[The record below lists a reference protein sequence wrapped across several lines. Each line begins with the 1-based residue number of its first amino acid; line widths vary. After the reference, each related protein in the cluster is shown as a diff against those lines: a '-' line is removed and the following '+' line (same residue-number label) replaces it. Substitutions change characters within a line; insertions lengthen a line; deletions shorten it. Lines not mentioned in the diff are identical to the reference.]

1 MPDPKLSDQVLQ
13 HGLTGLLSFGE
24 RSQRVIRLPSAIA
37 FNEPRYG
44 INEVV
49 SLH

>member
-1 MPDPKLSDQVLQ
+1 VLQ
-13 HGLTGLLSFGE
+13 HGLTGL
-24 RSQRVIRLPSAIA
+24 SASANVSKGDPPTSSIA